1 MSQYDRAF
9 SAKVLAHA
17 EDLCQEFQTT
27 FVHKLADKVQEDHPW
42 LSHSQIVDAI
52 GRFIRVDGDGS
63 QDKAERWFEFSARD
77 IGSAFEDQFEDE
89 DEDDD
94 WDDDDWDDDDNSDA
108 HVAHV
113 DEVEREGMFD
123 EEQAKFDAYT
133 RHTYDANYTREMLIA
148 YIAEARRESERQSRF
163 FWRTI
168 RWHDNGLEERV
179 RFCQFDDYVEGS
191 KEDEGT
197 FFYGESP
204 DVAIVGYG
212 NDEWV
217 IVGLS

>member
-17 EDLCQEFQTT
+17 EELCQEFQTT
-27 FVHKLADKVQEDHPW
+27 IVHKLADKVQEDYPW

-89 DEDDD
+89 YEDDYD
-94 WDDDDWDDDDNSDA
+94 DEDDDWDDDDNSDA
-108 HVAHV
+108 RVAHV
-113 DEVEREGMFD
+113 DEVE
-123 EEQAKFDAYT
+123 EERARFDAHT
-133 RHTYDANYTREMLIA
+133 RPMLIA
-148 YIAEARRESERQSRF
+148 QIAEARRESERRSRF

-168 RWHDNGLEERV
+168 RWKDNGLEERV

-204 DVAIVGYG
+204 DVAVVGYG

-217 IVGLS
+217 IVEL

>member
-1 MSQYDRAF
+1 MSQFDRAF
-9 SAKVLAHA
+9 SAEVLAHL
-17 EDLCQEFQTT
+17 EGLCQDFQATVT
-27 FVHKLADKVQEDHPW
+27 HKLADKIQEDHPE

-63 QDKAERWFEFSARD
+63 QDKAEHWFQFSVRD
-77 IGSAFEDQFEDE
+77 IASAFEDQFEDE

-94 WDDDDWDDDDNSDA
+94 WDDDDNSDA
-108 HVAHV
+108 YVAHY
-113 DEVEREGMFD
+113 EQVEQEGM
-123 EEQAKFDAYT
+123 
-133 RHTYDANYTREMLIA
+133 
-148 YIAEARRESERQSRF
+148 SENDRY

-179 RFCQFDDYVEGS
+179 RFCRFDDYREGDP
-191 KEDEGT
+191 EDADT
-197 FFYGESP
+197 FFYGISP
-204 DVAIVGYG
+204 EVAVVGHG